1 MRTVVVLLFFLV
13 VTGVSAVLPWLLNRL
28 VGIESFWLSALL
40 AVVWGVLCARV
51 FIAWLARRA
60 RRLRPVP
67 TGEGNP

>member
-1 MRTVVVLLFFLV
+1 MRAVVVLFFALV

-40 AVVWGVLCARV
+40 AVVWGALSARV
-51 FIAWLARRA
+51 LIAWLARRA
-60 RRLRPVP
+60 RRLRPVS